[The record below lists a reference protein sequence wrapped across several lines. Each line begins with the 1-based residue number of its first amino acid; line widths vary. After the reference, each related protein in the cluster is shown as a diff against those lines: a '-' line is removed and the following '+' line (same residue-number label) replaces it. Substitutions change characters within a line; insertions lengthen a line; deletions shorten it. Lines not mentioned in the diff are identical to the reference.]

1 MKSLFKHFSN
11 APALKGHG
19 FSRAVESPKWTAA
32 LAAEG
37 MQMIEENMPQGLKP
51 GLDFAAFAARL
62 KSCPFK
68 AARLKVSIGLST
80 AFIIA
85 LALSGCH
92 NTQQLTAPVVTPPPL
107 ANAASATELAAQQV
121 KSSKPWEQ
129 IPIPKLHDFKPHQ
142 PTRVELKNGIVLF
155 LQEDHE
161 LPFVSGSVLIP
172 GGSRDE
178 DPAKTGLVDLYSQA
192 WRTSGTAR
200 MNGDALDDLL
210 EAKAAHIETAGDED
224 STALS
229 WDSLKADSDQVFS
242 LAMDLLFHPK
252 FSAEKLE
259 LAQQQEA
266 AGIVRRNDD
275 EGEIAER
282 ESAKL
287 VYGADS
293 PYTRQPEF
301 STIGQVTL
309 ADLQAWHDRTLQGKL
324 IVAVSG
330 DFDPAAMEAKLRAA
344 FEPLPTAK
352 PAPAR
357 HDLFPGPKPGV
368 SFIEKQNVNQSSVQ
382 IVGLGTD
389 RRNPD
394 VPSLAIMNEI
404 LGGSFASRLFQKVRT
419 ELGLAYEVGG
429 GLGFDYDHPAEF
441 RVVALTKSAST
452 VDATK
457 AALAEIAGL
466 TTRPF
471 TDEELARAKDNILN
485 SFLFRYDTREKVLA
499 ESVRLEFYDYPPD
512 YLETYKAA
520 LEKVT
525 LADLDRVA
533 KKYIHPEKLAILVV
547 GKGDEIKPGLDELKL
562 GPVQPIDIT
571 IPMPQQPEPPETRQ
585 QPPPEKKQ

>member
-1 MKSLFKHFSN
+1 MKKTL
-11 APALKGHG
+11 G
-19 FSRAVESPKWTAA
+19 TAFAFAICA
-32 LAAEG
+32 LAS
-37 MQMIEENMPQGLKP
+37 L
-51 GLDFAAFAARL
+51 
-62 KSCPFK
+62 
-68 AARLKVSIGLST
+68 GLS
-80 AFIIA
+80 
-85 LALSGCH
+85 
-92 NTQQLTAPVVTPPPL
+92 
-107 ANAASATELAAQQV
+107 AQQA
-121 KSSKPWEQ
+121 KPWEQ

-142 PTRVELKNGIVLF
+142 PQRVELKNGIVLF

-161 LPFVSGSVLIP
+161 LPFVYGSVLIP
-172 GGSRDE
+172 GGSREE
-178 DPAKTGLVDLYSQA
+178 DPAKAGLVDLYSQA
-192 WRTSGTAR
+192 WRTSGSAK

-242 LAMDLLFHPK
+242 LAIDLLFHPK
-252 FSAEKLE
+252 FSAEKLR

-266 AGIVRRNDD
+266 AGIIRRNDD

-301 STIGQVTL
+301 ATIGQVTL
-309 ADLQAWHDRTLQGKL
+309 DDLQAWHDRTLQGKL
-324 IVAVSG
+324 IVSVSG
-330 DFDPAAMEAKLRAA
+330 DFDPAAIEAKLRAA
-344 FEPLPTAK
+344 FESLPQAQ

-357 HDLFPGPKPGV
+357 HDLFPGPKPGL
-368 SFIEKQNVNQSSVQ
+368 SFINKEDVNQSNIQ

-394 VPSLAIMNEI
+394 VPALAIMNEI
-404 LGGSFASRLFQKVRT
+404 LGGGFASRLFQKVRT

-429 GLGFDYDHPAEF
+429 GLGFAYDHPAEF
-441 RVVALTKSAST
+441 RVVALTKSPTTVEAARAS
-452 VDATK
+452 
-457 AALAEIAGL
+457 LSEIAGL
-466 TTRPF
+466 TTRSF
-471 TDEELARAKDNILN
+471 TPEELARAKDNILN

-499 ESVRLEFYDYPPD
+499 ERVRLEFYGYPPD

-533 KKYIHPEKLAILVV
+533 KKYIHPDKLAILVV
-547 GKGDEIKPGLDELKL
+547 GKADEIKPGLDELKL
-562 GPVQPIDIT
+562 GPVQPVDIT
-571 IPMPQQPEPPETRQ
+571 IPMPAQPEPSASGQ
-585 QPPPEKKQ
+585 QDQPEKKQ